1 MVNFA
6 KKDSRF
12 GARIFIEDI
21 EHGPKSEDA
30 RTKISA
36 TFAPSL
42 SLRGWLRPSSP
53 GIGQIS
59 FDRSKILS
67 RGSK

>member
-30 RTKISA
+30 
-36 TFAPSL
+36 TFAPCL